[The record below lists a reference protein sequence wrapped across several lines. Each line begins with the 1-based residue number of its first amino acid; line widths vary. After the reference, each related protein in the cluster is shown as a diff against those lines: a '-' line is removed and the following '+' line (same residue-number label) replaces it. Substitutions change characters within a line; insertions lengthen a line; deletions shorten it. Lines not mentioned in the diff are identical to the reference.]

1 MTSIAN
7 RKKSI
12 ISTVGIEQPVAN
24 NTLLNK
30 GASESLYQQC
40 SRLRARLLRIPNFD
54 RYFALATPASQSR
67 QSTDPV
73 TQLWDCLALGAPLC
87 ALYNMLPIQWI
98 DPSLPVEGNPGPRQI
113 TVNYDPATFD
123 ASNEK
128 DKKKAIM
135 SFMIKAFDHFP
146 ECERF
151 NLTEIA
157 GSRESS
163 DGFTKVCNDDISEPC
178 TSSDPSH
185 RSCDSS
191 PEYWKAFPMTSSRWT
206 ISLMLPHSLL
216 PSLPTLWPL
225 MALTLP

>member
-1 MTSIAN
+1 M
-7 RKKSI
+7 
-12 ISTVGIEQPVAN
+12 GIEQPVAN

-40 SRLRARLLRIPNFD
+40 TRLRARLLRIPNFD

-87 ALYNMLPIQWI
+87 ALYNMLPIQWM
-98 DPSLPVEGNPGPRQI
+98 DPSLPIEGNPGPRQI

-157 GSRESS
+157 GSRETS
-163 DGFTKVCNDDISEPC
+163 DGFTKVCIDDISE
-178 TSSDPSH
+178 SSTFSNSSH
-185 RSCDSS
+185 RSSDSS
-191 PEYWKAFPMTSSRWT
+191 PEYWKASLMTSSWWT
-206 ISLMLPHSLL
+206 TNLTPLHSHPLSPRILL
-216 PSLPTLWPL
+216 RQMAPTLPW
-225 MALTLP
+225 LT